1 MEPMAYGA
9 LNLKPWEFG
18 RLTPGEFV
26 QLLNG
31 YKWRMEQKQVLLAQ
45 FVAPI
50 INTCT
55 NRELKKPVTVEMLLG
70 IERKADKK
78 SNDQAKEE
86 LKKLLAEVG

>member
-18 RLTPGEFV
+18 RLTPGEFL

-45 FVAPI
+45 FVATI
-50 INTCT
+50 IKKCT

-78 SNDQAKEE
+78 SEDQAKEE
-86 LKKLLAEVG
+86 IKKLLAEVG

>member
-1 MEPMAYGA
+1 MSPIAYGA
-9 LNLKPWEFG
+9 LDLKPWEFG
-18 RLTPGEFV
+18 KLTAGEFLD
-26 QLLNG
+26 LLRG
-31 YKWRMEQKQVLLAQ
+31 YKWRMEQKQILLAS
-45 FVAPI
+45 FVAPV

-86 LKKLLAEVG
+86 IKKLLAEVG

>member
-26 QLLNG
+26 QLLKG

-45 FVAPI
+45 FAAPI

-70 IERKADKK
+70 IEHKADKK

-86 LKKLLAEVG
+86 IKKLLAEVG

>member
-45 FVAPI
+45 FVSPI

-86 LKKLLAEVG
+86 IKKLLAEVG